1 MEEQNHVPAP
11 NGGGSRSW
19 IAIVIVVLLVAGG
32 AYAYSRKSANT
43 SKQEQEE
50 VQDIDNDGDEG
61 VMPSQS
67 GSQPAPVVVGTS
79 TIDADGVKTF
89 TLDANNFS
97 FSPNEIRVK
106 KGDKVK
112 IVMNNTGGFHDWV
125 IDEFNARTERVTGPA
140 TASVEF
146 VADKAGTFEFYC
158 SVGQH
163 RQMGMKGNLVVEE

>member
-1 MEEQNHVPAP
+1 MEEQNQAQVPRG
-11 NGGGSRSW
+11 NGGKGW
-19 IAIVIVVLLVAGG
+19 IAIVIVILLIAGG
-32 AYAYSRKSANT
+32 AYAYSRKSANNP
-43 SKQEQEE
+43 SQEQEE
-50 VQDIDNDGDEG
+50 VQDVDSDGDEG
-61 VMPSQS
+61 MMPSHS

-79 TIDADGVKTF
+79 TIDAAGVKTF

-125 IDEFNARTERVTGPA
+125 VDEFNARTERVTGPA
-140 TASVEF
+140 TTSVEF